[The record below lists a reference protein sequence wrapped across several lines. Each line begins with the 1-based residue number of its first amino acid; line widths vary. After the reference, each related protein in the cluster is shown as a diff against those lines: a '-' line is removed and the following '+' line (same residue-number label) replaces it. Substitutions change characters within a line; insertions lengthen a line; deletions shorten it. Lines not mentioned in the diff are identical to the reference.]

1 MTLIPFYYLYKTL
14 KIFQIMKQ
22 LVVVILFFSCI
33 SIHAQRNLT
42 PRSGAKRGSVF
53 GKIDNRELKNYGLQI
68 EGGLTYLRTKDND
81 RVYLDNNGR
90 PIDYLITPKGK
101 PGVFFDIG
109 TAHFPTNEPR
119 LNLLG
124 RRIISYYDWGI
135 GFKLFG
141 GEEST
146 EINRYSSQNATIPD
160 TTTLGSGSFYNGYAT
175 GRFTLHN
182 NYYFSK
188 KFYLDN
194 GLGVNFDY
202 RVLSGKETY
211 ENFYLQQKTHNA
223 FVAQLHYDVG
233 LGIKIKRGGYLIP
246 GIQIPILGMAEWNGF
261 KPSLDWFSSNYRP
274 ILFKIKYIY
283 LFEIKRTSTSC
294 RDAGSEEDKKR
305 NTEFL
310 QGN

>member
-1 MTLIPFYYLYKTL
+1 MKYLVLIL
-14 KIFQIMKQ
+14 
-22 LVVVILFFSCI
+22 LFFF
-33 SIHAQRNLT
+33 SIYSQAQRNLT
-42 PRSGAKRGSVF
+42 PRSGSKRGSVF
-53 GKIDNRELKNYGLQI
+53 GKVDTRELKNYGLQI
-68 EGGLTYLRTKDND
+68 EGGVTYLRTKDNE
-81 RVYLDNNGR
+81 RVFLDNNGR
-90 PIDYLITPKGK
+90 PIDYLVDPNGL

-124 RRIISYYDWGI
+124 KRIISYYDWGI

-141 GEEST
+141 GGEST
-146 EINRYSSQNATIPD
+146 DVNYYLPNGNLINSTE
-160 TTTLGSGSFYNGYAT
+160 GSGSFYNGYAT
-175 GRFTLHN
+175 GRFTIHN

-194 GLGVNFDY
+194 GLGINFDY
-202 RVLSGKETY
+202 RVLSGNETY
-211 ENFYLQQKTHNA
+211 NNFYVAQKSHNA

-233 LGIKIKRGGYLIP
+233 LGIKIKRGAYLIP
-246 GIQIPILGMAEWNGF
+246 GIQLPILGMAEWNGF

>member
-1 MTLIPFYYLYKTL
+1 
-14 KIFQIMKQ
+14 MKQ
-22 LVVVILFFSCI
+22 LIVVILFLASI
-33 SIHAQRNLT
+33 SIHAQRNLV
-42 PRSGAKRGSVF
+42 PKSGSKRGSVF

-81 RVYLDNNGR
+81 RVYLDNNSR
-90 PIDYLITPKGK
+90 PIDYLVDPNGL

-119 LNLLG
+119 LNLFG
-124 RRIISYYDWGI
+124 KRIISYYDWGI

-141 GEEST
+141 GGEST
-146 EINRYSSQNATIPD
+146 DVNYYLPNGELINS
-160 TTTLGSGSFYNGYAT
+160 TTGSGSFYNGYAS
-175 GRFTLHN
+175 GRFTIHN

-202 RVLSGKETY
+202 RVLSGNETY
-211 ENFYLQQKTHNA
+211 NNFYVQQKSHNA

-233 LGIKIKRGGYLIP
+233 LGIKIKRGAYLIP
-246 GIQIPILGMAEWNGF
+246 GIQLPILGMAEWNGF
-261 KPSLDWFSSNYRP
+261 KPSLDWFSSIYRP

>member
-1 MTLIPFYYLYKTL
+1 MKYLVLIL
-14 KIFQIMKQ
+14 
-22 LVVVILFFSCI
+22 LFFF
-33 SIHAQRNLT
+33 SIYSQAQRNLT
-42 PRSGAKRGSVF
+42 PRSGSKRGSVF
-53 GKIDNRELKNYGLQI
+53 GKVDTRELKNYGLQI
-68 EGGLTYLRTKDND
+68 EGGVTYLRTKDNE

-90 PIDYLITPKGK
+90 PIDYLVDPNGL

-124 RRIISYYDWGI
+124 KRIIIYYDWGI

-141 GEEST
+141 GGEST
-146 EINRYSSQNATIPD
+146 DVNYYLPNGNLINSTE
-160 TTTLGSGSFYNGYAT
+160 GSGSFYNGYAT
-175 GRFTLHN
+175 GRFTIHN

-194 GLGVNFDY
+194 GLGINFDY
-202 RVLSGKETY
+202 RVLSGNETY
-211 ENFYLQQKTHNA
+211 NNFYVAQKSHNA

-233 LGIKIKRGGYLIP
+233 LGIKIKRGAYLIP
-246 GIQIPILGMAEWNGF
+246 GIQLPILGMAEWNGF

>member
-1 MTLIPFYYLYKTL
+1 MKYLVLIL
-14 KIFQIMKQ
+14 
-22 LVVVILFFSCI
+22 LFFF
-33 SIHAQRNLT
+33 SIYSQAQRNLT
-42 PRSGAKRGSVF
+42 PRSGSKRGSVF
-53 GKIDNRELKNYGLQI
+53 GKVDTRELKNYGLQI
-68 EGGLTYLRTKDND
+68 EGGITYLRTKDNE

-90 PIDYLITPKGK
+90 PIDYLVDPNGL

-124 RRIISYYDWGI
+124 KRIISYYDWGI

-141 GEEST
+141 GGEST
-146 EINRYSSQNATIPD
+146 DVNYYLPNGNLINSTE
-160 TTTLGSGSFYNGYAT
+160 GSGSFYNGYAT
-175 GRFTLHN
+175 GRFTIHN

-194 GLGVNFDY
+194 GLGINFDY
-202 RVLSGKETY
+202 RVLSGNETY
-211 ENFYLQQKTHNA
+211 NNFYVAQKSHNA

-233 LGIKIKRGGYLIP
+233 LGIKIKRGAYLIP
-246 GIQIPILGMAEWNGF
+246 GIQLPILGMAEWNGF

>member
-1 MTLIPFYYLYKTL
+1 MKYLVLIL
-14 KIFQIMKQ
+14 
-22 LVVVILFFSCI
+22 LFFF
-33 SIHAQRNLT
+33 SIYSQAQRNLT
-42 PRSGAKRGSVF
+42 PRSGSKRGSVF
-53 GKIDNRELKNYGLQI
+53 GKVDIRELKNYGLQI
-68 EGGLTYLRTKDND
+68 EGGVTYLRTKDNE
-81 RVYLDNNGR
+81 RVFLDNNGR
-90 PIDYLITPKGK
+90 PIDYLVDPNGL
-101 PGVFFDIG
+101 PSVFFDIG

-124 RRIISYYDWGI
+124 KRIISYYDWGI

-141 GEEST
+141 GGEST
-146 EINRYSSQNATIPD
+146 DVNYYLPNGNLINSTE
-160 TTTLGSGSFYNGYAT
+160 GSGSFYNGYAT
-175 GRFTLHN
+175 GRFTIHN

-194 GLGVNFDY
+194 GLGINFDY
-202 RVLSGKETY
+202 RVLSGNETY
-211 ENFYLQQKTHNA
+211 NNFYVAQKSHNA

-233 LGIKIKRGGYLIP
+233 LGIKIKRGAYLIP
-246 GIQIPILGMAEWNGF
+246 GIQLPILGMAEWTGF

>member
-1 MTLIPFYYLYKTL
+1 MKYLVLIL
-14 KIFQIMKQ
+14 
-22 LVVVILFFSCI
+22 LFFF
-33 SIHAQRNLT
+33 SIYSQAQRNLT
-42 PRSGAKRGSVF
+42 PRSGSKRGSVF
-53 GKIDNRELKNYGLQI
+53 GKVDTRELKNYGLQI
-68 EGGLTYLRTKDND
+68 EGGVTYLRTKDNE
-81 RVYLDNNGR
+81 RVFLDNNGR
-90 PIDYLITPKGK
+90 PIDYLVDPNGL

-124 RRIISYYDWGI
+124 KRIISYYDWGI

-141 GEEST
+141 GGEST
-146 EINRYSSQNATIPD
+146 DVNYYLPNGNLINSTE
-160 TTTLGSGSFYNGYAT
+160 GSGSFYNGYAT
-175 GRFTLHN
+175 GRFTIHN

-194 GLGVNFDY
+194 GLGINFDY
-202 RVLSGKETY
+202 RVLTGKKNYTP
-211 ENFYLQQKTHNA
+211 NMLTQKTHNA

-233 LGIKIKRGGYLIP
+233 LGIKIKRGAYLIP
-246 GIQIPILGMAEWNGF
+246 GIQLPILGMAEWNGF

>member
-1 MTLIPFYYLYKTL
+1 MKYLVLIL
-14 KIFQIMKQ
+14 
-22 LVVVILFFSCI
+22 LFFF
-33 SIHAQRNLT
+33 SIYSQAQRNLT
-42 PRSGAKRGSVF
+42 PRSGSKRGSVF
-53 GKIDNRELKNYGLQI
+53 GKVDTRELKNYGLQI
-68 EGGLTYLRTKDND
+68 EGGVTYLRTKDNE

-90 PIDYLITPKGK
+90 PIDYLVDPNGL

-119 LNLLG
+119 LNLLWK
-124 RRIISYYDWGI
+124 RIISYYDWGI

-141 GEEST
+141 GGEST
-146 EINRYSSQNATIPD
+146 DVNYYLPNGNLINSTE
-160 TTTLGSGSFYNGYAT
+160 GSGSFYNGYAT
-175 GRFTLHN
+175 GRFTIHN

-194 GLGVNFDY
+194 GLGINFDY
-202 RVLSGKETY
+202 RVLSGNETY
-211 ENFYLQQKTHNA
+211 NNFYVAQKSHNA

-233 LGIKIKRGGYLIP
+233 LGIKIKRGAYLIP
-246 GIQIPILGMAEWNGF
+246 GIQLPILGMAEWNGF

>member
-1 MTLIPFYYLYKTL
+1 MKHIILITLL
-14 KIFQIMKQ
+14 IF
-22 LVVVILFFSCI
+22 SI
-33 SIHAQRNLT
+33 SLQAQRNLT
-42 PRSGAKRGSVF
+42 PRSGSKRGSVF

-68 EGGLTYLRTKDND
+68 EGGLTYLRTKEND

-90 PIDYLITPKGK
+90 PIDYLVAPKGK
-101 PGVFFDIG
+101 LGVFFDIG

-119 LNLLG
+119 LNLFG
-124 RRIISYYDWGI
+124 KRIISYYDWGL

-141 GEEST
+141 GSEST
-146 EINRYSSQNATIPD
+146 DVNDYYPNGDLKSHTD
-160 TTTLGSGSFYNGYAT
+160 GSGSFYNGYAT
-175 GRFTLHN
+175 GRFAIHN
-182 NYYFSK
+182 NYHFSK

-194 GLGVNFDY
+194 GLGINFDY
-202 RVLSGKETY
+202 RILSGKKTY
-211 ENFYLQQKTHNA
+211 ENFYVAQKTHNA

-233 LGIKIKRGGYLIP
+233 IGIKIRRGAYLIP
-246 GIQIPILGMAEWNGF
+246 GIQLPILGMAEWNGF

>member
-1 MTLIPFYYLYKTL
+1 MKYLVLIL
-14 KIFQIMKQ
+14 
-22 LVVVILFFSCI
+22 LFFF
-33 SIHAQRNLT
+33 SIYSQAQRNLT
-42 PRSGAKRGSVF
+42 PRSGSKRGSVF
-53 GKIDNRELKNYGLQI
+53 GKVDTRELKNYGLQI
-68 EGGLTYLRTKDND
+68 EGGVTYLRTKDNE
-81 RVYLDNNGR
+81 RVFLDNNGR
-90 PIDYLITPKGK
+90 PIDYLVDPNGL

-124 RRIISYYDWGI
+124 KRIISYYDWGI

-141 GEEST
+141 GGEST
-146 EINRYSSQNATIPD
+146 DVNYYLPNGNLINSTE
-160 TTTLGSGSFYNGYAT
+160 GSGSFYNGYVT
-175 GRFTLHN
+175 GRFTIHN

-194 GLGVNFDY
+194 GLGINFDY
-202 RVLSGKETY
+202 RVLSGNETY
-211 ENFYLQQKTHNA
+211 NNFYVAQKSHNA

-233 LGIKIKRGGYLIP
+233 LGIKIKRGAYLIP
-246 GIQIPILGMAEWNGF
+246 GIQLPILGMAEWNGF

>member
-1 MTLIPFYYLYKTL
+1 MKYLVLIL
-14 KIFQIMKQ
+14 
-22 LVVVILFFSCI
+22 LFFF
-33 SIHAQRNLT
+33 SIYSQAQRNLT
-42 PRSGAKRGSVF
+42 PRSGSKRGSVF
-53 GKIDNRELKNYGLQI
+53 GKVDTRELKNYGLQI
-68 EGGLTYLRTKDND
+68 EGGVTYLRTKDNE
-81 RVYLDNNGR
+81 RVFLDNNGR
-90 PIDYLITPKGK
+90 PIDYLVDPNGL
-101 PGVFFDIG
+101 PSVFFDIG

-124 RRIISYYDWGI
+124 KRIISYYDWGI

-141 GEEST
+141 GGEST
-146 EINRYSSQNATIPD
+146 DVNYYLPNGNLINSTE
-160 TTTLGSGSFYNGYAT
+160 GSGSFYNGYAT
-175 GRFTLHN
+175 GRFTIHN

-194 GLGVNFDY
+194 GLGINFDY
-202 RVLSGKETY
+202 RVLSGNETY
-211 ENFYLQQKTHNA
+211 NNFYVAQKSHNA

-233 LGIKIKRGGYLIP
+233 LGIKIKRGAYLIP
-246 GIQIPILGMAEWNGF
+246 GIQLPILGMAEWTGF